1 MTTPSPL
8 GRYGTGSEGETLHR
22 VQLLNTPVRVL
33 LAGREHHDELMRE
46 CSLLALGQQD
56 VRELSDRLRALI
68 DVLGVRYGIAVA
80 RPDELVEAAVE
91 HGKATVNLTFD
102 VPAHFAQ
109 AAETMDRLMI
119 EADEFCGTEQL
130 MTLARGP
137 VLAAFGHWYAEQVSR
152 QIAGHEPQPWDGPL
166 EV

>member
-8 GRYGTGSEGETLHR
+8 GRYGTGWGGDTLHR

-46 CSLLALGQQD
+46 FSLLALGQQ
-56 VRELSDRLRALI
+56 VARELSDRLRELI
-68 DVLGVRYGIAVA
+68 EVLGVRYGIAAV
-80 RPDELVEAAVE
+80 RPDEFIDAAVE
-91 HGKATVNLTFD
+91 RGDATVDLTFD
-102 VPAHFAQ
+102 VPAHFAE

-119 EADEFCGTEQL
+119 EADEFCRTEQL

-137 VLAAFGHWYAEQVSR
+137 VLAAFGHWYAEELSR
-152 QIAGHEPQPWDGPL
+152 QIAGHEPRPWDGPL
-166 EV
+166 DV